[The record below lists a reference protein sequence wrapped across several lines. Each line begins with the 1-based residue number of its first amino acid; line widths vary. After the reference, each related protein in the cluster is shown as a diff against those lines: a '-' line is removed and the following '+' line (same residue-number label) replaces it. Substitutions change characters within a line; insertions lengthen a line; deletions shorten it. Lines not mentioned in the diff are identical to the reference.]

1 MSGNLDEAVDA
12 LTTALERGDDRLT
25 LMFRPVFTE
34 ARKTAK
40 FAALAQRMGL
50 IDYWKIHR
58 PDLCG
63 EANPAAVCGSLAK
76 S

>member
-1 MSGNLDEAVDA
+1 
-12 LTTALERGDDRLT
+12 
-25 LMFRPVFTE
+25 VFAE

-58 PDLCG
+58 PDFCG
-63 EANPAAVCGSLAK
+63 EPNPAALCGSLAK